1 MLDPRCFA
9 NEGGTP
15 IAEAIFKGGAM
26 FRQADNARVREF
38 GAASGWG
45 QVRGRLLGNDDGHPM
60 IFCFSTCV
68 DSIRTIP
75 VLQHDPDRPEDLD
88 TSAEDH
94 AADEWRYACNSR
106 PWMKAAPKKIEPV
119 HPRWPTKKEHMD
131 EHDRRAK
138 LKWSRI

>member
-1 MLDPRCFA
+1 
-9 NEGGTP
+9 
-15 IAEAIFKGGAM
+15 
-26 FRQADNARVREF
+26 
-38 GAASGWG
+38 
-45 QVRGRLLGNDDGHPM
+45 M

-94 AADEWRYACNSR
+94 AADDWRYACNSR
-106 PWMKAAPKKIEPV
+106 PWMKAAPKKAEPM
-119 HPRWPTKKEHMD
+119 HPRWPTMKELMD

-138 LKWSRI
+138 LKRARI